1 MLVWLLRFVGLIWC
15 CLCAL
20 LRCFG
25 CLLGCLACCAC
36 LWSWFEVGVFAC
48 CCVLIVVAV
57 LCYLMSFCW
66 LYWMLVLLGD
76 CVML

>member
-1 MLVWLLRFVGLIWC
+1 MLVCLLRFVGLIWC

-36 LWSWFEVGVFAC
+36 LRSWFEVGVVAC
-48 CCVLIVVAV
+48 CCVLIVVEV

-66 LYWMLVLLGD
+66 LCWMLVFAG
-76 CVML
+76 